1 MNKNIENKKLT
12 WLGINLFMVLS
23 MVIIGGIT
31 RLTDSGLSMTTWNLI
46 TGAVPPLNQEEWINV
61 FNLYKNYP
69 EYNLKNLSMTL
80 EEFKKIFFWEYFHRV
95 WGRLIG
101 LTFFI
106 PLIYFWR
113 KEYFDKS
120 EKKLIL
126 LITLLGFFQAFMGWY
141 MVESGLIDQPDVSHF
156 RLSVHLITAFIIYS
170 LLLYYF
176 WNLRLGKRKNVN
188 YMNVFKT
195 KLHKKN
201 FIISLLLLFITVL
214 AGAFV
219 SGTEAGLSYNNFP
232 YMGDG
237 FLPPIL
243 TTSETTNIK
252 SLFYDQGFLQFLH
265 RLVATLTLL
274 YLLHTIFKANR
285 DHFFKNFR
293 QLFYSLFFLIILQYT
308 LGIVILKLY
317 VPVML
322 GLMHQIGALLILSL
336 IVISLSE
343 AKKMGRS
350 APSKT

>member
-1 MNKNIENKKLT
+1 MHSLENKKLA
-12 WLGINLFMVLS
+12 WLGTNLFMVLS

-46 TGAVPPLNQEEWINV
+46 KGLIPPLNQEEWINV

-69 EYNLKNLSMTL
+69 EYNFKNFSMTL
-80 EEFKKIFFWEYFHRV
+80 EEFKKIFFWEYIHRV

-101 LTFFI
+101 FTFFI
-106 PLIYFWR
+106 PLFYFWL
-113 KEYFDKS
+113 KGYFNKN

-126 LITLLGFFQAFMGWY
+126 LITFLGFFQAFMGWY
-141 MVESGLIDQPDVSHF
+141 MVESGLVDQPDVSHF

-176 WNLRLGKRKNVN
+176 WNIHLGRRETAN
-188 YMNVFKT
+188 YVSTFKVS
-195 KLHKKN
+195 LHKKN
-201 FIISLLLLFITVL
+201 FFISLLLLFTTVL
-214 AGAFV
+214 AGALV

-243 TTSETTNIK
+243 TSVEATNLK
-252 SLFYDQGFLQFLH
+252 SLFYDQGFLQFFH
-265 RLVATLTLL
+265 RFVATATLL
-274 YLLHTIFKANR
+274 YLLHTIFKANK
-285 DHFFKNFR
+285 DKFFNNFK
-293 QLFYSLFFLIILQYT
+293 QLFYFLFFMIILQYT

-317 VPVML
+317 VPIL
-322 GLMHQIGALLILSL
+322 LSLMHQIGALLILSL
-336 IVISLSE
+336 LIISLCE
-343 AKKMGRS
+343 AKKMGLN

>member
-1 MNKNIENKKLT
+1 MIKNIESKKLI

-46 TGAVPPLNQEEWINV
+46 KGVIPPLNQEEWSNV

-80 EEFKKIFFWEYFHRV
+80 GEFKKIFFWEYFHRV

-106 PLIYFWR
+106 PLLYFWL
-113 KEYFDKS
+113 KGYFNKN
-120 EKKLIL
+120 EKILISI
-126 LITLLGFFQAFMGWY
+126 ITFLGFFQAFMGWY

-176 WNLRLGKRKNVN
+176 WNIRLGVAKVEHNMSS
-188 YMNVFKT
+188 YKT
-195 KLHKKN
+195 KLHKNN
-201 FIISLLLLFITVL
+201 FLISLLLLFSTVL

-243 TTSETTNIK
+243 TSGETTNLK

-265 RLVATLTLL
+265 RFVATVTLL
-274 YLLHTIFKANR
+274 HLLHTIFKANK
-285 DHFFKNFR
+285 DHFFNNFR
-293 QLFYSLFFLIILQYT
+293 QLFYFLFFMIIFQYT

-317 VPVML
+317 VPILL
-322 GLMHQIGALLILSL
+322 GLMHQIGAILILSL
-336 IVISLSE
+336 LIISFCE
-343 AKKMGRS
+343 AKKMGLN